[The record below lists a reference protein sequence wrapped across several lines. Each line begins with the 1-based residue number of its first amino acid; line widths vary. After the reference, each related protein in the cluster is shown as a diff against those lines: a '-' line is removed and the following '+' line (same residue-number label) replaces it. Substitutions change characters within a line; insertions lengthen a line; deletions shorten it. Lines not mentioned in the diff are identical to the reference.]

1 MTIIE
6 KAANEFNIS
15 PDALLKESLESFL
28 KQKHSKVESEMFLI
42 SKKYGVKNIFEMEE
56 KILKGN
62 ISESMG
68 YDDYFLFDN
77 LQAEKDK
84 IENLLK
90 EI

>member
-15 PDALLKESLESFL
+15 PDMLLKVSLESYL
-28 KQKHSKVESEMFLI
+28 RQKHSKIESEMFLI
-42 SKKYGVKNIFEMEE
+42 SKKYGVKDIFEMEN
-56 KILKGN
+56 KISKGN
-62 ISESMG
+62 ISEEIG
-68 YDDYFLFDN
+68 YDDFFLFDN
-77 LQAEKDK
+77 LQSEKEK